1 MRRRV
6 GFHAKLMILFFSFL
20 LITPVFSQSAA
31 SDNGSMKAWIQKLKQ
46 NPNDVQAWNELGR
59 MCFQAKRLD
68 MANKCFLRAEKLSPK
83 NAQTLYYMGQL
94 LEAQDK
100 KANALRVYVKYASA
114 DAGPFRERM
123 EERYQVLRR
132 EVMKEELLQLLED
145 EKAIGASKVSPQAV
159 AVLPFSVQET
169 DPQLGPVG
177 KGLAEMLITDLSQ
190 IQRLKLVERIRV
202 QSLFDEME
210 LGQTGLVDESTT
222 AKFGKLLSAGK
233 VVRGD
238 ITMTQKDKVR
248 MDAVTMNSVQNQ
260 VSKPVSV
267 TDAFNNLFRVEKDLA
282 FKVLNLMGVDPTP
295 QERQRILRVPT
306 KNLQAFIAYCNGLDL
321 EDRGEY
327 KKASVQYKK
336 ALALD
341 PNYSTAKAK
350 LRASEILARA
360 GEGGMIRETTPTPGS
375 DRLGRPLFD
384 QQTLI
389 NDRLRNVQTNI
400 GSNFILGK
408 DVRKSTQE
416 TSEAVG
422 IDDWDFIDEF
432 PAPPAPPTVQP

>member
-1 MRRRV
+1 MRRGV
-6 GFHAKLMILFFSFL
+6 GFRVPFTVLFISFL
-20 LITPVFSQSAA
+20 AVSPVFSQSDAA
-31 SDNGSMKAWIQKLKQ
+31 DKGSIGAWVQKLKK

-59 MCFQAKRLD
+59 LCFQAKRLD
-68 MANKCFLRAEKLSPK
+68 AANKCFLRAEKLSPN
-83 NAQTLYYMGQL
+83 NAETLFYKGQV

-100 KANALRVYVKYASA
+100 KANALKTYAKYSSA

-132 EVMKEELLQLLED
+132 EVMKEELLQLLEN
-145 EKAIGASKVSPQAV
+145 EKAIGATRASPQTV
-159 AVLPFSVQET
+159 AVIPFSVQGAES
-169 DPQLGPVG
+169 QLVPLG
-177 KGLAEMLITDLSQ
+177 KGLAEMLITDLAQ
-190 IQRLKLVERIRV
+190 IQKLKLVERIRV

-210 LGQTGLVDESTT
+210 LGQTGLLDESTT
-222 AKFGKLLSAGK
+222 AKFGKLLSAGR

-238 ITMTQKDKVR
+238 LTMSQKDKVR

-295 QERQRILRVPT
+295 QERQRILMVPT
-306 KNLQAFIAYCNGLDL
+306 RNLQAFMAYCNGLDL

-327 KKASVQYKK
+327 KKASVQYQK
-336 ALALD
+336 ALQLD
-341 PNYSTAKAK
+341 PNYTTAKTK
-350 LRASEILARA
+350 LRASEVLARA
-360 GEGGMIRETTPTPGS
+360 GERGYWTETLPTPGS

-389 NDRLRNVQTNI
+389 NDRLRNGQTNI

-416 TSEAVG
+416 TTEAAG
-422 IDDWDFIDEF
+422 IDNWGFLDQF
-432 PAPPAPPTVQP
+432 PAPPAPPAVLP